1 MNTKSLEDLKALDYP
16 VRIEY
21 DREDSLYIADF
32 VDLPGCSVTGPAVT
46 EAYRRAQTAKEEWLR
61 VTLEQGL
68 PIPKPSKAVEY
79 SGRLLLRLPTS
90 LHAMLAERARANGAS
105 LNQYMVHLLSAGA
118 VGDERIESLK
128 SSLATSKESNGK
140 LRQNIHKD
148 SLRR

>member
-1 MNTKSLEDLKALDYP
+1 VLSLQA
-16 VRIEY
+16 
-21 DREDSLYIADF
+21 S
-32 VDLPGCSVTGPAVT
+32 
-46 EAYRRAQTAKEEWLR
+46 RATRWASE
-61 VTLEQGL
+61 G
-68 PIPKPSKAVEY
+68 
-79 SGRLLLRLPTS
+79 TS
-90 LHAMLAERARANGAS
+90 AHCIRAS